1 MTIEELRAYCLSKNG
16 VTESMPFDD
25 KVLVF
30 KVANK
35 MFALASI
42 VDFSYVNLKCNPE
55 IAIELRADYE
65 EITPGYQMSKK
76 HWSSVSVKGNLSTKM
91 IIKLIYDSYNLVV
104 ASLTKKLQNELR
116 AQKGEQHT

>member
-1 MTIEELRAYCLSKNG
+1 MDIEELRDYCLSKNG

-42 VDFSYVNLKCNPE
+42 VDFNYINLKCAPDR
-55 IAIELRADYE
+55 AAELRANYE
-65 EITPGYQMSKK
+65 EITPGYHMSKK
-76 HWSSVSVKGNLSTKM
+76 HWNSVSVKGSLNLKM
-91 IIKLIYDSYNLVV
+91 IIELIDDSYNLVV

-116 AQKGEQHT
+116 AQKGE